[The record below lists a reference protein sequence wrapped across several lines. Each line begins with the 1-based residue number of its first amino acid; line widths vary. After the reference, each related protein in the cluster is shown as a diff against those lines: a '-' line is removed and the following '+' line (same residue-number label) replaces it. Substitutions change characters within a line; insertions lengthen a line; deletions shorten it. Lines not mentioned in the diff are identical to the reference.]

1 MINKILKRTTIILLM
16 AAFSISGM
24 ISCIGGDDITG
35 VGGSYSSGNT
45 IVGSGSNL
53 PILSTNII
61 STNTIGFPNPG
72 GSGGGTI
79 TPEQPDF
86 VDDNPKNYYRI
97 RVPFGVGGDGYTN
110 VSYKDTNT
118 LRQLW
123 FDQINRKAVNDGRVF
138 AIRNKAN
145 NRDENNFQKKHTHEG
160 HSAEDYY
167 YFNENG
173 DIVYKE
179 DGNIIKKFMGAIITE
194 YRDVSI
200 RRGRKNILGTCDNR
214 EAIIDISWKLK
225 GIYTV
230 GAIYANTMTTEQ
242 ARERYSW
249 DATGGNPFK
258 SGVFDFITFWH
269 KVETF
274 HGGAFCR
281 NNIFERQYIKP
292 GFIEVFVMCDYFWKL
307 EPGYAAVHSYSAYHG
322 IYNYWQEYKN
332 HPGVYFTPENMP
344 YMTNHN
350 LYLGQK
356 PETTNPWLNHT
367 AEFTHYG
374 EVRVWEY
381 MFMPGH
387 KDVSEIGRKATS
399 R

>member
-16 AAFSISGM
+16 AAFSIVGM

-79 TPEQPDF
+79 TPEEPDF

-194 YRDVSI
+194 YRDVSYK
-200 RRGRKNILGTCDNR
+200 RGRKNHLGTCNNR
-214 EAIIDISWKLK
+214 WAIVEIKAKQK

-230 GAIYANTMTTEQ
+230 GAIYANTFTIEQ
-242 ARERYSW
+242 ARDMYM
-249 DATGGNPFK
+249 AKNVFK
-258 SGVFDFITFWH
+258 DGVYNFISFYH
-269 KVETF
+269 LVETY
-274 HGGAFCR
+274 HGGTYCV
-281 NNIFERQYIKP
+281 NELFERQYITP
-292 GFIEVFVMCDYFWKL
+292 GFLEVFVMADYYWKL
-307 EPGYAAVHSYSAYHG
+307 EPGCAAVHSYYPYHG
-322 IYNYWQEYKN
+322 TYN
-332 HPGVYFTPENMP
+332 FTENFNAQTWP
-344 YMTNHN
+344 FMTNHN
-350 LYLGQK
+350 LYLGQR
-356 PETTNPWLNHT
+356 PEDTTPWLNNT
-367 AEFTHYG
+367 AEFTDYS
-374 EVRVWEY
+374 VLRTWEF

-387 KDVSEIGRKATS
+387 KDVSEIGRKATA